1 MNEHGIVAVLGAG
14 IAGAAAARRLSE
26 SGLHV
31 RVFDK
36 GRGVGGRMA
45 TRRVGGMQFDHGAQ
59 FMRARGPAFAAEL
72 DRWAQRGIA
81 VPWAGSDRY
90 VGLPGMTEPV
100 RALLAGLPVSRATT
114 IVRLRRQRS
123 CWHVEDA
130 SGTVHGPFDG
140 VAITFPAPQVA
151 TLLEASGVALPG
163 IGRAAYAPCWSLMVA
178 SDASPPD
185 VLIEPRTDS
194 VGLIAHDSS
203 KPGRPAGC
211 RLTVHAT
218 PDWSRRHLETPRE
231 AVVAELLGA
240 AEDVLGTGL
249 RPSYA
254 EAHRWRYARVE
265 TALQKPCLYDPD
277 LRLGAAGD
285 WCLGAHIEAA
295 YDSGEALARGL
306 VADLGRPA

>member
-140 VAITFPAPQVA
+140 VRDH
-151 TLLEASGVALPG
+151 LPG
-163 IGRAAYAPCWSLMVA
+163 SPGRDAA
-178 SDASPPD
+178 
-185 VLIEPRTDS
+185 RS
-194 VGLIAHDSS
+194 VGVSPCPVSAA
-203 KPGRPAGC
+203 PPTRRAGPSWWRRTR
-211 RLTVHAT
+211 RLRM
-218 PDWSRRHLETPRE
+218 S
-231 AVVAELLGA
+231 
-240 AEDVLGTGL
+240 
-249 RPSYA
+249 
-254 EAHRWRYARVE
+254 
-265 TALQKPCLYDPD
+265 
-277 LRLGAAGD
+277 
-285 WCLGAHIEAA
+285 
-295 YDSGEALARGL
+295 
-306 VADLGRPA
+306 